1 MFSQTIHV
9 QSATICYTL
18 ARGVKIQERITRAQ
32 KVVVSDGEAIVRYE
46 LPSFELTKVIRS
58 FMPVTFSSVFLIIFV
73 ALSTPNK
80 TNESFFVNNT
90 TLILFK
96 TLYDNAD
103 NILLISYST
112 SSQAFV
118 NK

>member
-46 LPSFELTKVIRS
+46 LPSFELTKVI
-58 FMPVTFSSVFLIIFV
+58 
-73 ALSTPNK
+73 
-80 TNESFFVNNT
+80 
-90 TLILFK
+90 
-96 TLYDNAD
+96 
-103 NILLISYST
+103 
-112 SSQAFV
+112 
-118 NK
+118 